1 MDIIIGKVESIN
13 KGDNYCNAS
22 LSLEDKKHFNV
33 KLNMEDDQLLAIGKV
48 FVFEVE
54 AFYREEV
61 KQFKALKITPLEVSD
76 VPKQDKNRLYSLFYD
91 YAPMP
96 LKDIRLGIE
105 SFLNRIE
112 NKILKDVTT
121 LVYEKHEGQYYL
133 HPAATKFHHA
143 YVGGLAYHTFTMLKL
158 VDAMLSVYDYL
169 NKDLLYAATI
179 LHDISKIDEMTGV
192 DGEYTKEGVLI
203 GHLVMGS
210 IEVEMSALKLGY
222 QDTEEVLL
230 LKHLIL
236 SHHGQL
242 TFGSPKKPQTAEA
255 LLLWFV
261 DTMDSKFRELGDE
274 LEKIEPGE
282 FTQAV
287 AVLDKMKFYK
297 PKL

>member
-1 MDIIIGKVESIN
+1 MMKIIGKIESIN
-13 KGDNYCNAS
+13 KGAHFSNTTII
-22 LSLEDKKHFNV
+22 LEDKTRANI
-33 KLNMEDDQLLAIGKV
+33 KLDLVDEKDLQIGKV
-48 FVFEVE
+48 YVFDVE
-54 AFYREEV
+54 EFYREDV
-61 KQFKALKITPLEVSD
+61 LNYRALKYMTVEDAGFSKEKLTEFWNS
-76 VPKQDKNRLYSLFYD
+76 FYD
-91 YAPMP
+91 YAPIP
-96 LKDIRLGIE
+96 ISEIKKGIESYLNRIDNKVLKDIT
-105 SFLNRIE
+105 
-112 NKILKDVTT
+112 KDI
-121 LVYEKHEGQYYL
+121 YQKFEDKYYL

-143 YVGGLAYHTFTMLKL
+143 YVGGLSYHTLTMLKL
-158 VDAMLSVYDYL
+158 IEPMLNVYTYL

-282 FTQAV
+282 FTQAI